1 MGNRKKL
8 PHHEELTRLRVMTE
22 NQFTEKKL
30 LRHAIEPMMLNSS
43 VFAQKTRRGN
53 TWLKRRFLLSSTPL
67 QIRAIS

>member
-30 LRHAIEPMMLNSS
+30 LRPTMMFPLESSAIFKAWFVPL
-43 VFAQKTRRGN
+43 VRP
-53 TWLKRRFLLSSTPL
+53 LL
-67 QIRAIS
+67 

>member
-30 LRHAIEPMMLNSS
+30 LRLQG
-43 VFAQKTRRGN
+43 FRGD
-53 TWLKRRFLLSSTPL
+53 KK
-67 QIRAIS
+67 

>member
-30 LRHAIEPMMLNSS
+30 LRQADC
-43 VFAQKTRRGN
+43 FKTG
-53 TWLKRRFLLSSTPL
+53 
-67 QIRAIS
+67 

>member
-30 LRHAIEPMMLNSS
+30 LRHFIAPVLTAKALRQVVLNKSS
-43 VFAQKTRRGN
+43 LKKSFDQSPLHKTRVNFRC
-53 TWLKRRFLLSSTPL
+53 
-67 QIRAIS
+67 